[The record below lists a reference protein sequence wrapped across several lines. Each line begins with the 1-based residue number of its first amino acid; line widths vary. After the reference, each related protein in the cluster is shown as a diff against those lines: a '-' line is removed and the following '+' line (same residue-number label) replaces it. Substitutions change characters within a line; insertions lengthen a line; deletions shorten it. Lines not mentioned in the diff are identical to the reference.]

1 MKLKVCGMKDGDNI
15 SAVAGLQPD
24 YMGFIFYPKSKR
36 FFTGTLPEMSS
47 DIVKT
52 AVFVNEDLNMVL
64 DRVKEYSFEA
74 IQLHGDE
81 SASYCRELKKGLSP
95 AVQLIKA
102 FSMHQNFDMTR
113 LLDYQAACDFF
124 LFDTKGKERGG
135 TGQVFDWNILKSYD
149 LKHPFFLSGGIG
161 LDQIEHLKAFFE
173 TEVSNYCHAVDVN
186 SKFENLPGLKRVDD
200 LELFINE
207 IRSVRI

>member
-1 MKLKVCGMKDGDNI
+1 MKIKVCGMKDGDNI
-15 SAVAGLQPD
+15 SAVARLQPD

-36 FFTGTLPEMSS
+36 FFTGTLPELSS
-47 DIVKT
+47 EIDKT
-52 AVFVNEDLNMVL
+52 AVYVNEDLYRVL
-64 DRVKEYSFEA
+64 DRVKEYNFGA

-81 SASYCRELKKGLSP
+81 SASYCRELKKALSP

-113 LLDYQAACDFF
+113 LMDYQAVCDFF

-161 LDQIEHLKAFFE
+161 LDQIDNLKEFFK
-173 TEVSNYCHAVDVN
+173 TKVSNYCHAVDLN
-186 SKFENLPGLKRVDD
+186 SKFEDLPGLKRIRD
-200 LELFINE
+200 LELFIKE
-207 IRSVRI
+207 IKSL

>member
-1 MKLKVCGMKDGDNI
+1 MKIKVCGMKDGDNI
-15 SAVAGLQPD
+15 SPVAGLRPD
-24 YMGFIFYPKSKR
+24 YMGFIFYNKSKR
-36 FFTGTLPEMSS
+36 FFTGTLPELGS

-52 AVFVNEDLNMVL
+52 AVFVNEDLNWVL
-64 DRVKEYSFEA
+64 DRVKEYNFKA

-81 SASYCRELKKGLSP
+81 STSYCRELKKALSP

-102 FSMHQNFDMTR
+102 FSMHQKFDMAK
-113 LLDYQAACDFF
+113 LLDYQAVCDFF

-161 LDQIEHLKAFFE
+161 LDQIDNLKEFFK
-173 TEVSNYCHAVDVN
+173 TKVSNYCHAVDVN
-186 SKFENLPGLKRVDD
+186 SKFEDLPGLKRIGD
-200 LELFINE
+200 LELFIKE
-207 IRSVRI
+207 IKSL